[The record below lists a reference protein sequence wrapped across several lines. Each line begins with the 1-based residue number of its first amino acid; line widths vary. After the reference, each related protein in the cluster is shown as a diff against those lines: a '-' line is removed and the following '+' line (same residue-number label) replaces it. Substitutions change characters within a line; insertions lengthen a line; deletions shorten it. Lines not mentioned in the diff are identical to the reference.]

1 MPKLRDPACLRRLY
15 GHGSQ
20 LRAERVRR
28 KRSLL
33 FHGSRISLE
42 IGHALAF
49 SDKCCVVM
57 LGKGVLFEGAG
68 SEQAVLHR
76 MDIGLHN
83 GRRRAAIGPS
93 GQKTYELVPLWALK
107 PYNGGLGMRFGD
119 KLMQEF
125 FFQIAKCVIR
135 S

>member
-20 LRAERVRR
+20 LRAERVQR

-33 FHGSRISLE
+33 FHGARISLE
-42 IGHALAF
+42 IGHPLPS
-49 SDKCCVVM
+49 SDKYRVLM

-76 MDIGLHN
+76 MDVGLHN
-83 GRRRAAIGPS
+83 GRPRAAIGPL
-93 GQKTYELVPLWALK
+93 GQ
-107 PYNGGLGMRFGD
+107 
-119 KLMQEF
+119 
-125 FFQIAKCVIR
+125 
-135 S
+135 